1 MTHVYL
7 EVEKQQTW
15 MEPDHYNMGHVLHYG
30 HFQHF
35 LKRWFS
41 ILIYYCGSLLYIL
54 MSFTLY

>member
-35 LKRWFS
+35 LKR
-41 ILIYYCGSLLYIL
+41 
-54 MSFTLY
+54 